1 MLAHWIWLATLKGLR
16 STEKRKLLQ
25 LFSDP
30 EEIFRLGN
38 EAFLAAGILRKMP
51 AEPSLEQAEK
61 ILEACQACRAG
72 VLTCVDGAYPAQL
85 KELSDGPL
93 VLYYKGLLPQ
103 WQAAPVIGVVGTR
116 NCSRLG
122 AERAYTI
129 SAQIAACGGLVVS
142 GGAKGIDRWATEGA
156 LAAGK
161 PAVAVL
167 GCGVDG
173 IYPKENTAL
182 FHRLYE
188 EGCVISEYIPGTP
201 GMPGQFPRR
210 NRLISGLSDGVL
222 VVEAP
227 EKSGALI
234 TAEYAAKQGRD
245 VFTLALPTQEAMGN
259 LYLVKE
265 NASLVHSGFELLE
278 RYKARYPGKIHT
290 LPDGKIP
297 DAEDFRA
304 AFQAPPS
311 EEKPAQSG
319 KKPVNN
325 DKKAVDNR
333 EKSNYSVIVE
343 SAPLPED
350 LTEVER
356 QVLVLLEKGPQHLDI
371 IMDSL
376 ELPAYEALPLMTGL
390 CLRGLAKSLPGR
402 MYARA

>member
-1 MLAHWIWLATLKGLR
+1 MLVHWIWLASLKGLG
-16 STEKRKLLQ
+16 SAEKRKLLQ
-25 LFSDP
+25 QFSDP

-38 EAFLAAGILRKMP
+38 EALRAVGIHRQLP

-85 KELSDGPL
+85 KELPDSPL
-93 VLYYKGLLPQ
+93 VLYYKGLLPR

-122 AERAYTI
+122 AERAYTL
-129 SAQIAACGGLVVS
+129 SAQIASCGGLVVS

-188 EGCVISEYIPGTP
+188 EGCVISEYTPGTP
-201 GMPGQFPRR
+201 GMPGQFPKR

-245 VFTLALPTQEAMGN
+245 VFTLALPTPEAMGN

-265 NASLVHSGFELLE
+265 DAALVHNGFELLE
-278 RYKARYPGKIHT
+278 RYKGRYPGKIHT

-319 KKPVNN
+319 KKTANN

-371 IMDSL
+371 ILDSL